1 MHQPVLLKAAIEML
15 EIQADGIYVDGTFG
29 RGGHTAGILSCL
41 GPQGR
46 LYAIDRDCEAVQ
58 WGYKNFSVEPR
69 FVIQHGAFNM
79 LKRFCEN
86 WDILERVN
94 GVLLDLG
101 LSSPQLDTPARGFS
115 FMNDGPLDMRMD
127 TSQGLTAADWL
138 ASAEE
143 RELSDIF
150 WRYGEE
156 RYSRRIARKIVLVR
170 DQNPIKTTRQL
181 ADLIASLIPKKT
193 RDNKHP
199 ATRVFQAI
207 RIFVNKELSMLE
219 SVLDQAMDVLAPKG
233 RLVVISFHS
242 LEDRI
247 VKRFMRKHAKGE
259 PLLPRLP
266 IQSMDEPQLKLI
278 GKPVKADLQEIEKNV
293 RARSAI
299 MRVAEKIR

>member
-58 WGYKNFSVEPR
+58 WGYENFSVEPR

-219 SVLDQAMDVLAPKG
+219 SVLDQAMDVFAPKG

-278 GKPVKADLQEIEKNV
+278 GKPVKADLQEIEENV